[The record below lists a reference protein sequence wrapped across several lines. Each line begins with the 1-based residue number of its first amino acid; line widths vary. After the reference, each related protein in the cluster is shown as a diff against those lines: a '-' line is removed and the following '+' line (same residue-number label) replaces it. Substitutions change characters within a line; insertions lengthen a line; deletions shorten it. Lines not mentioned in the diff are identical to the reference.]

1 MLGSTDDQKY
11 FSGPLNL
18 DRKSKRADTVMGTQ
32 LVLDE
37 RKFDALDMLVS
48 LDGEILSFERIYESV
63 WEDPS
68 GSVSPEE
75 ALDELKDLIDEVES
89 AGEGFM
95 WIEYVPEAGYSFRTH
110 WGHNWQADAPGED
123 IYALPDDLMALPE
136 KPKKPERRLVAAL
149 LVGAVAAATAVVMIL
164 TSVMNDLAADAQVI
178 DDATVPLALPDK
190 LDIPGGMGES
200 GFESL
205 DEYAGEET
213 FEETDPE
220 LVTNALLEPFLIVK
234 PEEDEEKEDDSKKED
249 DPEIEDDPEPE
260 EGAETEDEAE
270 TEEDSEIEDG
280 S

>member
-1 MLGSTDDQKY
+1 MLDSTGDQKY

-18 DRKSKRADTVMGTQ
+18 DRKTKRADTVMGTQ

-48 LDGEILSFERIYESV
+48 FDGEPLSFERIYESV

-75 ALDELKDLIDEVES
+75 ARAELEDLIDQVES

-95 WIEYVPEAGYSFRTH
+95 RIEYVPEAGYSFRTH
-110 WGHNWQADAPGED
+110 WGHNWQTEAPVED

-136 KPKKPERRLVAAL
+136 KPKKPERRLRAML
-149 LVGAVAAATAVVMIL
+149 LVGAVAAAAAVVLIL
-164 TSVMNDLAADAQVI
+164 TSVMNDLAAETQVI

-190 LDIPGGMGES
+190 IDIPGGMDES
-200 GFESL
+200 GYGNQ
-205 DEYAGEET
+205 DEYMGEET
-213 FEETDPE
+213 FEEAEPGSIP
-220 LVTNALLEPFLIVK
+220 NAMTEPFLVVK
-234 PEEDEEKEDDSKKED
+234 PEEDEEKEDDPETDED
-249 DPEIEDDPEPE
+249 EETGEDPEPE
-260 EGAETEDEAE
+260 EGAETEGEAE
-270 TEEDSEIEDG
+270 AEEDSEIDDD